1 MSQNTLSD
9 LQETYYQAAMGVLVK
24 NISAVF
30 TIHTSFITGKEVSNL
45 SNSSYLENNKIENNF
60 SVKKAFDNHRQ
71 FIKLEETFQE
81 QLNNYPEIYS
91 DLNAYVLKEKMKL
104 SVDAILSC
112 YPEKVSLEVTAE
124 GSLFYTFLKDDLTVY
139 FQHFLLEEFDDSDE
153 AIVTIYKS
161 DEKVLDF
168 GGTLIEALQHVNLS
182 IAHEPILMPEFV

>member
-24 NISAVF
+24 NISSVY

-45 SNSSYLENNKIENNF
+45 SNSSYLEDNKIENNF

-81 QLNNYPEIYS
+81 QLNNYREIYGS
-91 DLNAYVLKEKMKL
+91 LNVYVLQEKMKL
-104 SVDAILSC
+104 SADSLLSC

-124 GSLFYTFLKDDLTVY
+124 GSLFYTFLKDDFTVY
-139 FQHFLLEEFDDSDE
+139 FQHFLVEEFDDSDE
-153 AIVTIYKS
+153 AIVSIYKGN
-161 DEKVLDF
+161 EKVLDF
-168 GGTLIEALQHVNLS
+168 GGTLIEVLQNVSIS
-182 IAHEPILMPEFV
+182 IAQEPLLMPEFA